1 MTNLK
6 LMKIEFVNCEAKDL
20 FKGVFNV
27 FLTKNV
33 SLKLDE
39 INLLVLDN

>member
-6 LMKIEFVNCEAKDL
+6 LMKIEFVNCGKDL

-33 SLKLDE
+33 SLNLDE